1 MKNAGPRFKPANLVK
16 SATLGGTFA
25 AALLGAVFTV
35 ASPAD
40 AQQRTRVSIGVTE
53 TIASHNPYADSVSLM
68 YAVLCQTYGCLF
80 DRDYA
85 GQKFTSR
92 IVDKYEVKDP
102 LTWVFNLKRDI
113 KRNNGEP
120 VVAADII
127 HSVNRAKNDPQSRQK
142 HNVRYIESVE
152 APDDHTIIMKTTEPL
167 ATLLDFL
174 RQLIITSKAQF
185 DAKGEAADRE
195 APVGFGP
202 YRIRQLS
209 VDNFVAIEKVAGH
222 PEVSPDNPDE
232 VVFRIQKEAE
242 SRVTALLNGETQ
254 IAQFIPPQLVPR
266 VEAAKNVR
274 LLWEGST
281 EIMFLAMSP
290 QFKPWDTKEARQAVA
305 YAIDRDAIIKAI
317 LRGQAE
323 RLDGPIGPGQYAF
336 DPDLK
341 PKYTYNPA
349 KARELLKQAGYPN
362 GVEIDFFTP
371 VSRYIGDKQIAEA
384 IVPMLEAVGFK
395 VNLRTPEWGTL
406 WSNVQ
411 RGGVPFY
418 YMGRGT
424 VIDPSAALSQYFE
437 TGASPRIGYSNKEVD
452 RLLQAERQEFDEPKR
467 IALLRQAMA
476 LITEEAPAH
485 FMLRHKL
492 AWGVA
497 RNIEYKPLATT
508 DILATDIRMVRRQ
521 GATR

>member
-1 MKNAGPRFKPANLVK
+1 MQNAGPRVK
-16 SATLGGTFA
+16 TATLGGTFA
-25 AALLGAVFTV
+25 AALLGAVFTF

-85 GQKFTSR
+85 AQKFTSR
-92 IVDKYEVKDP
+92 IVEKYEVKDP
-102 LTWVFNLKRDI
+102 TTWVFNLKRDV

-195 APVGFGP
+195 APFGFGP

-222 PEVSPDNPDE
+222 PEVAPDNPDE
-232 VVFRIQKEAE
+232 VIFRIQKEAE

-266 VEAAKNVR
+266 IEAAQNVR

-290 QFKPWDTKEARQAVA
+290 QFKPWDTR
-305 YAIDRDAIIKAI
+305 R
-317 LRGQAE
+317 
-323 RLDGPIGPGQYAF
+323 PGR
-336 DPDLK
+336 PS
-341 PKYTYNPA
+341 P
-349 KARELLKQAGYPN
+349 
-362 GVEIDFFTP
+362 TP
-371 VSRYIGDKQIAEA
+371 S
-384 IVPMLEAVGFK
+384 
-395 VNLRTPEWGTL
+395 T
-406 WSNVQ
+406 
-411 RGGVPFY
+411 
-418 YMGRGT
+418 
-424 VIDPSAALSQYFE
+424 
-437 TGASPRIGYSNKEVD
+437 
-452 RLLQAERQEFDEPKR
+452 
-467 IALLRQAMA
+467 
-476 LITEEAPAH
+476 
-485 FMLRHKL
+485 
-492 AWGVA
+492 
-497 RNIEYKPLATT
+497 
-508 DILATDIRMVRRQ
+508 
-521 GATR
+521 ATRS

>member
-1 MKNAGPRFKPANLVK
+1 MQNAGPRVK
-16 SATLGGTFA
+16 SATFGGAFA
-25 AALLGAVFTV
+25 SALLGAVFTF
-35 ASPAD
+35 SHPAD
-40 AQQRTRVSIGVTE
+40 AQQRTRVSVGVTE

-68 YAVLCQTYGCLF
+68 YTVFCQTYGCFF
-80 DRDYA
+80 DRNYTA
-85 GQKFTSR
+85 QNYTSR
-92 IVDKYEVKDP
+92 IVDKWEVKDP
-102 LTWVFNLKRDI
+102 TTWVFNLKRDV

-120 VVAADII
+120 VIAADII

-142 HNVRYIESVE
+142 HNVRYIESME
-152 APDDHTIIMKTTEPL
+152 APDDYTIILKTTEPL

-174 RQLIITSKAQF
+174 RQVVITSKAQF

-195 APVGFGP
+195 APVGMGP

-209 VDNFVAIEKVAGH
+209 VDNFVAIEKVPGH
-222 PEVSPDNPDE
+222 PEVKPENPDE
-232 VVFRIQKEAE
+232 VIFRIQKEAE

-266 VEAAKNVR
+266 IEAAQNVR
-274 LLWEGST
+274 LMWEGST

-290 QFKPWDTKEARQAVA
+290 QFPPWDKKEARQAVA

-317 LRGQAE
+317 LRGQAD
-323 RLDGPIGPGQYAF
+323 RLDGPIGEGQYAF

-341 PKYTYNPA
+341 PKFPYDPA

-371 VSRYIGDKQIAEA
+371 VARYIADKQIAEA
-384 IVPMLEAVGFK
+384 IVPMLQAAGFK

-467 IALLRQAMA
+467 IALLRQAMS

-485 FMLRHKL
+485 FMFRHKL
-492 AWGVA
+492 AWGVS
-497 RNIEYKPLATT
+497 RTIEYTPLATT
-508 DILATDIRMVRRQ
+508 EVFATDIKMVGRQ
-521 GATR
+521 RASR

>member
-1 MKNAGPRFKPANLVK
+1 MTKAGKRAKA
-16 SATLGGTFA
+16 STFGASLA
-25 AALLGAVFTV
+25 AGLLGAAV
-35 ASPAD
+35 AFAPAQ
-40 AQQRTRVSIGVTE
+40 AQQRTRVSVGVTE

-68 YAVLCQTYGCLF
+68 YTVFCQTYGCFF
-80 DRDYA
+80 DRNYTA
-85 GQKFTSR
+85 QNYTSR
-92 IVDKYEVKDP
+92 IVEKWEVKDP
-102 LTWVFNLKRDI
+102 TTWVFQLKRNV

-120 VVAADII
+120 VTSADII

-142 HNVRYIESVE
+142 HNVRYIASVE
-152 APDDHTIIMKTTEPL
+152 APDDYTVVMKTTEPL

-174 RQLIITSKAQF
+174 RQVVITSKAQF

-222 PEVSPDNPDE
+222 PEVRPDNPDE
-232 VVFRIQKEAE
+232 VIFRIQKEAE
-242 SRVTALLNGETQ
+242 SRVTSLLNGEIQ

-266 VEAAKNVR
+266 VEAAKNVK
-274 LLWEGST
+274 LMWEGST

-290 QFKPWDTKEARQAVA
+290 QFAPWDKKEARQAVA

-336 DPDLK
+336 DPDLQ
-341 PKYTYNPA
+341 PKYKYDPA

-371 VSRYIGDKQIAEA
+371 VARYIADKQIAES
-384 IVPMLEAVGFK
+384 IVPMLEAAGFK

-437 TGASPRIGYSNKEVD
+437 TGASPRIGFSSKEVD
-452 RLLQAERQEFDEPKR
+452 RLLQAERQEFDETKR
-467 IALLRQAMA
+467 VALLRQAMA

-485 FMLRHKL
+485 FMFRHKL

-497 RNIEYKPLATT
+497 RTIEYQPLATT
-508 DILATDIRMVRRQ
+508 EVFATDIRMVGRQ
-521 GATR
+521 RASR